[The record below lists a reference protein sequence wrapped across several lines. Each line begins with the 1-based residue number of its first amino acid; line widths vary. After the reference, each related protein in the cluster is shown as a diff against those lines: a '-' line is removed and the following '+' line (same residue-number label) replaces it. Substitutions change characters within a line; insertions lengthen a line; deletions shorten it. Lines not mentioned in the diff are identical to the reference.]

1 MIQAL
6 IDALR
11 VLAAPAEVQVL
22 RLANRFKADEF
33 VLAFD
38 DAYMLARDC
47 RQLSWTRAQLEALEE
62 IDRELSSMSAQANPT
77 LWTEDGLRHAPEWQH
92 VRVLAERALEALD
105 ISSPEAASPADG
117 FWECRA

>member
-11 VLAAPAEVQVL
+11 ALAAPAEVQIL
-22 RLANRFKADEF
+22 RLSDRADAEEF

-47 RQLSWTRAQLEALEE
+47 RQLSWTRVQLEVLEE
-62 IDRELSSMSAQANPT
+62 IDRVLSSMSAQANPT

-92 VRVLAERALEALD
+92 VRVLAERAL
-105 ISSPEAASPADG
+105 AA
-117 FWECRA
+117 

>member
-11 VLAAPAEVQVL
+11 VLAAPAEVQIL
-22 RLANRFKADEF
+22 RVSDRVNTHEF

-47 RQLSWTRAQLEALEE
+47 RQLSWTPAQLDALEE
-62 IDRELSSMSAQANPT
+62 LDRELSSISDQANPT
-77 LWTEDGLRHAPEWQH
+77 LWAEDGLRHAPEWQR
-92 VRVLAERALEALD
+92 VRILAERALEALG
-105 ISSPEAASPADG
+105 ISSPEGASPGDRFTG
-117 FWECRA
+117 RRA